1 MRPRRESSAVYGF
14 IDAALERSRRP
25 YTSTVSAEVVGSWIR
40 RLCHHL
46 MSPCELWDAQSLA
59 RRPHRLST
67 DSSGGA
73 DASSERAAAR
83 RGSR

>member
-40 RLCHHL
+40 RLPHHH
-46 MSPCELWDAQSLA
+46 MVPCELWDAQTPA
-59 RRPHRLST
+59 RRPHRRVRRFRCKVELDT
-67 DSSGGA
+67 
-73 DASSERAAAR
+73 R
-83 RGSR
+83 RGGR